1 MKKIRIRLKEL
12 LDERGMTQKEFAKI
26 SGMRES
32 QISVICRNTGTGINK
47 EHLEKIAEVLQ
58 ITDIRDLIE
67 FKWWAIGDNHGRY
80 Q

>member
-12 LDERGMTQKEFAKI
+12 LDERGMTQKEFAKL

-32 QISVICRNTGTGINK
+32 QVSVICRNTGTGINK

-58 ITDIRDLIE
+58 ITDIHDLIE
-67 FKWWAIGDNHGRY
+67 FK
-80 Q
+80 